1 MKTFEKNKLHKELL
15 WVALTLI
22 GSFLFWCVLALIVNQ
37 NIIADEY
44 VYDRERNGFL
54 ITIGIVYFI
63 RLSTRLI

>member
-1 MKTFEKNKLHKELL
+1 MKTFQKDKLPKEFL
-15 WVALTLI
+15 WFVLTVI

-44 VYDRERNGFL
+44 LYDRERNGFL

-63 RLSTRLI
+63 RLSTRFI